1 MSSTPQTPDQQ
12 SNRENRRLH
21 ARRRIDPLAYASF
34 GPGNGG
40 ILINLSESGASFQ
53 GIAFVRTAQI
63 LNVSFK
69 LPGTGSLIEARGEV
83 VWSNDSEKGG
93 GLRFIDLSE
102 EARQRL
108 SEWLAGDAS
117 SSTNFAEP
125 ARSPIEP
132 AGTLIASHENLIQS
146 SPTPAARERLETVP
160 VSPDPPASHIRP
172 IFSRA
177 PEVPPA
183 ANIGATHASMPS
195 FILADYPQSQPKTSR
210 SPRYVLFA
218 TGMLAGC
225 IGVLA
230 AIAGVHMLTSADR
243 PTILESSRSAAT
255 PPVADEGRQNSPVD
269 GNDLHDEQM
278 NDKPMALSN
287 QSVDRTQVPRERIFN
302 KLPPQE
308 VAAIAPP
315 ASRPE
320 LNLKTF
326 QDSRPKASPPNRPD
340 LALLRPRMPAP
351 RSTPELREPPTA
363 DVSSPAFISTQE
375 LRLGAPNMPDLPK
388 PPRPSAAK
396 PDRPTGF
403 MDAVLIQRNPPIYP
417 ASAMKKHIEG
427 SVTVN
432 ATIGTDGVP
441 RGLRLVSGDPILGQ
455 AAQEAISQ
463 WRYVP
468 AVSGGVPVESQVAI
482 SINFQ
487 SKP

>member
-21 ARRRIDPLAYASF
+21 ARRRIDYLAYASF

-63 LNVSFK
+63 LNVSLK

-102 EARQRL
+102 EAHQRL
-108 SEWLAGDAS
+108 RDWLASDGS
-117 SSTNFAEP
+117 SSANFAEQVTPRTEP
-125 ARSPIEP
+125 AR
-132 AGTLIASHENLIQS
+132 TLIASHENPIQS
-146 SPTPAARERLETVP
+146 SPMPAARERLETVP
-160 VSPDPPASHIRP
+160 VSPEPPANYIRP
-172 IFSRA
+172 NFSLA
-177 PEVPPA
+177 PEEPPA

-195 FILADYPQSQPKTSR
+195 FILADYPQSQRQTSR
-210 SPRYVLFA
+210 SPRYVLFG
-218 TGMLAGC
+218 TGVLAGC

-243 PTILESSRSAAT
+243 PTILESLRSAAA
-255 PPVADEGRQNSPVD
+255 PPVAGEGRQNSPVD
-269 GNDLHDEQM
+269 GTDLHDKQM
-278 NDKPMALSN
+278 NDKPVALGN
-287 QSVDRTQVPRERIFN
+287 QSVDGTPVPRERIYN
-302 KLPPQE
+302 KMPPQE

-315 ASRPE
+315 PSRPE
-320 LNLKTF
+320 LNLKPF
-326 QDSRPKASPPNRPD
+326 QDSRPKTNPPDRPN
-340 LALLRPRMPAP
+340 LALLGPRMPAP
-351 RSTPELREPPTA
+351 RPTTQVREPLVTDNA
-363 DVSSPAFISTQE
+363 APAFISTE
-375 LRLGAPNMPDLPK
+375 EPRLAAPNMPDLPK

-403 MDAVLIQRNPPIYP
+403 MDAVLIQRNPPVYP